1 VGVKA
6 DKSAECG
13 VIVSLRDDI
22 MLVQCGRGLLGIRK
36 VQKPGGRVLR
46 VSEFAHNLDLVG
58 RRLG

>member
-1 VGVKA
+1 
-6 DKSAECG
+6 
-13 VIVSLRDDI
+13 